1 MQPQG
6 YNIMSPNG
14 RKTAFNNLYT
24 AILALAT
31 GVVCATAVF
40 VAVKCLSDYGTIFKI
55 VEAAG

>member
-1 MQPQG
+1 
-6 YNIMSPNG
+6 MSPNG